1 MSRIPSYKNTMKYKI
16 LLFTIL
22 ALAISSLCSCQK
34 NQSEKQEYEPVKVR
48 SDWFKLSYLGDRIYS
63 IEEPKSSQGNVSY
76 LVLGDD
82 RALMFDTGCGENEVK
97 GDYKIKYF
105 LDKITTLPVTLIQSH
120 FHFDHNQNIHEFEH
134 IAFPDLPDLR
144 DRVSEDGLFQ
154 FTQEDLFEGDYP
166 SQITVDEWFPMDTN
180 IDLGDQVI
188 QLVHVPG
195 HSNESVAILHKS
207 SKVILLGDFLY
218 NGALF
223 LFHNDDLL
231 LYQQTVDHLLSLLSE
246 DYRLFG
252 AHGDPEIDFEQ
263 LQKLDDFLSCIEEGT
278 CKYTEQTVWGI
289 PAHIYKYLDMNLL
302 VFQQ

>member
-1 MSRIPSYKNTMKYKI
+1 MLREIIFACFVFSV
-16 LLFTIL
+16 
-22 ALAISSLCSCQK
+22 SLVASCQK
-34 NQSEKQEYEPVKVR
+34 SQPGNQGYEPVKIS
-48 SDWFKLSYLGDRIYS
+48 SDWFEVNYLGSRIYS

-76 LVLGDD
+76 LILGDD

-97 GDYKIKYF
+97 GDYKIKYL

-120 FHFDHNQNIHEFEH
+120 FHFDHNQNINEFDH

-144 DRVSEDGLFQ
+144 DRVSEEGLFHL
-154 FTQEDLFEGDYP
+154 TQEDLFEGDYP
-166 SQITVDEWFPMDTN
+166 SQITVDEWFPMDTD

-195 HSNESVAILHKS
+195 HSNESVAIRIPS
-207 SKVILLGDFLY
+207 SKMILLGDFLY

-223 LFHNDDLL
+223 LFHNDDLIV
-231 LYQQTVDHLLSLLSE
+231 YQQTVNHLLSLLSD

-252 AHGDPEIDFEQ
+252 AHGDPEIEFGQ
-263 LQKLDDFLSCIEEGT
+263 LRKLDDFLSCIEEGT
-278 CKYTEQTVWGI
+278 CQFTEQTVWGI

>member
-1 MSRIPSYKNTMKYKI
+1 MKNNF

-22 ALAISSLCSCQK
+22 ALSISSLCSCQK
-34 NQSEKQEYEPVKVR
+34 SQPGNQEYEPVKVH
-48 SDWFKLSYLGDRIYS
+48 SDWFDVNYLGNRIYS

-76 LVLGDD
+76 LILGDD
-82 RALMFDTGCGENEVK
+82 RALMFDTGCGENEVN
-97 GDYKIKYF
+97 GAYKIKYII
-105 LDKITTLPVTLIQSH
+105 DKITTLPVTLLQSH
-120 FHFDHNQNIHEFEH
+120 FHFDHNQNIHEFEY

-144 DRVSEDGLFQ
+144 ERVSEEGLFE
-154 FTQEDLFEGDYP
+154 FTEDDLFEGDYP
-166 SQITVDEWFPMDTN
+166 SKITVDEWFPMDTD

-195 HSNESVAILHKS
+195 HSNESVAIRIPS
-207 SKVILLGDFLY
+207 SKIILLGDFLY

-223 LFHNDDLL
+223 LFQNDDLAV
-231 LYQQTVDHLLSLLSE
+231 YQQTVDHLLSLLSD
-246 DYRLFG
+246 DYHLFG
-252 AHGDPEIDFEQ
+252 AHGDPEIEFGQ

-278 CKYTEQTVWGI
+278 CQFTQQTVWGI

>member
-1 MSRIPSYKNTMKYKI
+1 MKCNFFLI
-16 LLFTIL
+16 ACFMF
-22 ALAISSLCSCQK
+22 SVSLVASCQK
-34 NQSEKQEYEPVKVR
+34 NQPGKQEYEPVKVN
-48 SDWFKLSYLGDRIYS
+48 SDWFEVNYLGNRTYS

-76 LVLGDD
+76 LILGDD

-97 GDYKIKYF
+97 GDYKIKYI
-105 LDKITTLPVTLIQSH
+105 LDKITSLPVTLIQSH

-144 DRVSEDGLFQ
+144 DRVSPDGLFQ

-166 SQITVDEWFPMDTN
+166 SQITVDEWFPMDAEL
-180 IDLGDQVI
+180 DLGDQVI

-195 HSNESVAILHKS
+195 HSVESVAILNKS

-223 LFHNDDLL
+223 LFHNDDLIV
-231 LYQQTVDHLLSLLSE
+231 YQQTVDHLLSLLSE

-252 AHGDPEIDFEQ
+252 AHGDPEIEFGQ
-263 LQKLDDFLSCIEEGT
+263 LQKLDDFLACIEEGT
-278 CKYTEQTVWGI
+278 CQFTEQTVWGI